1 MSHEIETMAFI
12 GATPWHGLG
21 KSIDF
26 ADVGNVKNFQIE
38 AGLDWE
44 VCLENN
50 RKADNTVI
58 DGSYYIERVS
68 DGNILGRSVTKRYL
82 PTQNHE
88 MFDFFRRYIDEG
100 RLHLHTAGSLF
111 GGQKVWVMATPNKGF
126 TLDGDDKVSSNAIFT
141 LDHTGKHANTMMLS
155 PVRVVC
161 ENTWNLA
168 KQNANDTVK
177 HNHKVPFD
185 ADIMDDALNSFN
197 VQFDEFEELAKKMAR
212 HVLTG
217 NADVEFFR
225 TVFGDKVK
233 EKDGKIV
240 NSKDVNKA
248 IALSKGIDFVTDG
261 PSEAKIEEQKAKE
274 LAAKVMEAY
283 SIGKTLSHDEIAAI
297 QGGNDNS
304 SDKVI
309 NAGYDMES
317 ARKDDG
323 SLTLW
328 GAFQTVTNI
337 VDHNPVTK
345 HRDYK
350 NTDGTITPDYHAN
363 RVLYG
368 AGNNVRDVKQ
378 IAYQT
383 ARELVAA

>member
-1 MSHEIETMAFI
+1 
-12 GATPWHGLG
+12 
-21 KSIDF
+21 
-26 ADVGNVKNFQIE
+26 
-38 AGLDWE
+38 
-44 VCLENN
+44 
-50 RKADNTVI
+50 
-58 DGSYYIERVS
+58 
-68 DGNILGRSVTKRYL
+68 
-82 PTQNHE
+82 
-88 MFDFFRRYIDEG
+88 
-100 RLHLHTAGSLF
+100 
-111 GGQKVWVMATPNKGF
+111 
-126 TLDGDDKVSSNAIFT
+126 
-141 LDHTGKHANTMMLS
+141 
-155 PVRVVC
+155 
-161 ENTWNLA
+161 
-168 KQNANDTVK
+168 
-177 HNHKVPFD
+177 
-185 ADIMDDALNSFN
+185 
-197 VQFDEFEELAKKMAR
+197 MAR
-212 HVLTG
+212 HGLTG

-261 PSEAKIEEQKAKE
+261 PSKAKIEEQKAKE

-297 QGGNDNS
+297 NSGNDNS
-304 SDKVI
+304 PDKVI
-309 NAGYDMES
+309 NAGYNLES

-337 VDHNPVTK
+337 VDHNPLTK

-350 NTDGTITPDYHAN
+350 NSDGTITPDYHAN

-368 AGNNVRDVKQ
+368 AGNNVRDIKQ